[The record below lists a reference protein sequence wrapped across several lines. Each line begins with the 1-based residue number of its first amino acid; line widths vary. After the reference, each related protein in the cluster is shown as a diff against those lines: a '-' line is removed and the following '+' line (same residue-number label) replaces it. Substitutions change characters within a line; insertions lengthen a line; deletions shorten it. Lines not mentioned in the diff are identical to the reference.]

1 MSKRKKNE
9 LYRKQKKNELYRKRY
24 AILRAIGYS
33 PQEASKLRYKNI
45 DISSYRF
52 SKKTGKLIQGPKTR
66 ARLKETYKKIE
77 SFPIDKKARDLE
89 TIVRKTRILNEKMMK
104 SPSRYKTTYSA
115 WGYIVHS
122 DKHKDNTMKKIHAY
136 ARSKGI
142 SEKHAYFIAYLAYE
156 YNISIEEAYKMSKMP
171 QYEKYR

>member
-1 MSKRKKNE
+1 MSKHKKNE

-24 AILRAIGYS
+24 AVLRAIGYS
-33 PQEASKLRYKNI
+33 PQEASKLRYRDI
-45 DISSYRF
+45 DISPYRF
-52 SKKTGKLIQGPKTR
+52 SRKTGKLIQGPKTR
-66 ARLKETYKKIE
+66 TRLKETYNKLQ

-89 TIVRKTRILNEKMMK
+89 SIVTKTRILNEKMMK

-115 WGYIVHS
+115 WGYIVHG
-122 DKHKDNTMKKIHAY
+122 DKHKDSTMKKIHAY

-142 SEKHAYFIAYLAYE
+142 SEKHAYFITYLAYE

>member
-1 MSKRKKNE
+1 MSKQKKSE
-9 LYRKQKKNELYRKRY
+9 LYRKRKKNELYRKRY

-33 PQEASKLRYKNI
+33 PQEASKLRYRNI
-45 DISSYRF
+45 DISLYRF
-52 SKKTGKLIQGPKTR
+52 SRKTGKLIQGPKTR

-77 SFPIDKKARDLE
+77 SFPVDKKIRDLE
-89 TIVRKTRILNEKMMK
+89 TIVRKTRILNDKMMK

-122 DKHKDNTMKKIHAY
+122 DKHKDSTMKKIHAY

-156 YNISIEEAYKMSKMP
+156 YNISIEEAYEMSKAP

>member
-1 MSKRKKNE
+1 MSKQKKSE
-9 LYRKQKKNELYRKRY
+9 LYRKRKKNELYRKRY
-24 AILRAIGYS
+24 AVLRAIGYS
-33 PQEASKLRYKNI
+33 PQEASKLRYRNI

-52 SKKTGKLIQGPKTR
+52 SRKTGKLIQGPKTR
-66 ARLKETYKKIE
+66 ARLKETSKKIE
-77 SFPIDKKARDLE
+77 LFPIDKKTRDLE
-89 TIVRKTRILNEKMMK
+89 TIVRKTRILNDKMMK

-122 DKHKDNTMKKIHAY
+122 DKHKDSTMKKIHAY

-156 YNISIEEAYKMSKMP
+156 YNISIEEAYEMSKAP

>member
-1 MSKRKKNE
+1 MSKQKK
-9 LYRKQKKNELYRKRY
+9 KKNELYRKRY
-24 AILRAIGYS
+24 AVLRAIGYS
-33 PQEASKLRYKNI
+33 PQEASKLRYRDI

-52 SKKTGKLIQGPKTR
+52 NKKTGKLIQGPKTR

-77 SFPIDKKARDLE
+77 SFPIDKKTRDLE

-115 WGYIVHS
+115 WGYICHS
-122 DKHKDNTMKKIHAY
+122 DKHKDSTMKKIHAY
-136 ARSKGI
+136 AKSKGI
-142 SEKHAYFIAYLAYE
+142 SDKHAYFITYLAYE

>member
-1 MSKRKKNE
+1 MSKQKK
-9 LYRKQKKNELYRKRY
+9 KKNELYRKRY
-24 AILRAIGYS
+24 TVLRAIGYS
-33 PQEASKLRYKNI
+33 PQEASKLRYRDI

-66 ARLKETYKKIE
+66 ARLKETYNKLQ
-77 SFPIDKKARDLE
+77 SFSVDKKARDLQ
-89 TIVRKTRILNEKMMK
+89 TIVTKTRILNEKMMK

-115 WGYIVHS
+115 WGVYVHS

-142 SEKHAYFIAYLAYE
+142 SEKHAYFITYLAYE

>member
-1 MSKRKKNE
+1 MSKLKKNE

-24 AILRAIGYS
+24 AVLRAIGYS
-33 PQEASKLRYKNI
+33 PQEASKLRYRDI

-66 ARLKETYKKIE
+66 ARLKETYNKLK

-122 DKHKDNTMKKIHAY
+122 DKHKDSTMKKIHAY

-142 SEKHAYFIAYLAYE
+142 SEKHAYFITYLAYE

>member
-1 MSKRKKNE
+1 MT
-9 LYRKQKKNELYRKRY
+9 KQKKNELYRKRY
-24 AILRAIGYS
+24 AVLRAIGYS
-33 PQEASKLRYKNI
+33 PQEAAKLRYRDI

-52 SKKTGKLIQGPKTR
+52 NKKTGKLIQGPKTKV
-66 ARLKETYKKIE
+66 RLKETYNKLK

-89 TIVRKTRILNEKMMK
+89 TIVTKTRILNDKMMK

-115 WGYIVHS
+115 WGVYVHS
-122 DKHKDNTMKKIHAY
+122 DKHKDSTMKKIHAY

-142 SEKHAYFIAYLAYE
+142 SEKHAYFITYLAYE